1 MCAPH
6 HFKHRSRSGAFQ
18 ATPGKFFG
26 FAMGKPFQE
35 AASSLRQAYEPAV
48 FLEQSSANVDL
59 HRPQD

>member
-1 MCAPH
+1 
-6 HFKHRSRSGAFQ
+6 
-18 ATPGKFFG
+18 
-26 FAMGKPFQE
+26 MGKPFQE